1 MKPAPTILRVRAQ
14 DMEGS
19 SAGTKDMALSV
30 LSAAGSLPREQMYC
44 RAFVGET
51 MVQTKA
57 TKSTTEPVWNE
68 HFTVADVSAAH
79 DSMDF
84 HIVDKDLLTA
94 DDLVASFVL
103 PRERMDLATSGVW
116 LRAID
121 KHSKLAQRF
130 ATRATRKKGGAPSK
144 ADLAALEADA
154 RRAFLA
160 ADTDGDG
167 TLDVGEMRTLAQSMG
182 VHAGEELQT
191 AIEQMD
197 GDGDG
202 EISVEE
208 FVQWWCDTFQ

>member
-1 MKPAPTILRVRAQ
+1 MQAGRIKLLRNIDAPKRA
-14 DMEGS
+14 
-19 SAGTKDMALSV
+19 A
-30 LSAAGSLPREQMYC
+30 P
-44 RAFVGET
+44 
-51 MVQTKA
+51 
-57 TKSTTEPVWNE
+57 
-68 HFTVADVSAAH
+68 
-79 DSMDF
+79 
-84 HIVDKDLLTA
+84 
-94 DDLVASFVL
+94 VAS
-103 PRERMDLATSGVW
+103 
-116 LRAID
+116 
-121 KHSKLAQRF
+121 
-130 ATRATRKKGGAPSK
+130 KGAH
-144 ADLAALEADA
+144 AA